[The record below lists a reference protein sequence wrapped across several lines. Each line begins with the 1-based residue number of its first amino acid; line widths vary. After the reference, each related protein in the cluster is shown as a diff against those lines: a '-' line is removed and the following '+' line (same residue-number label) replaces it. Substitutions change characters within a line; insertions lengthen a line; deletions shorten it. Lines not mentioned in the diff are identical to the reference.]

1 MNDRIAIL
9 GLGYVGLP
17 LATEFAKKFKVLGYD
32 SDPKRVNELNLLID
46 KTKQVDPSKLKNS
59 LKRKLV
65 LSSNENMLK
74 DFNVY
79 ISTVPT
85 PVSAKKKPD
94 LTYLI
99 SVSKTIG
106 KYLKKGDLVI
116 YESTVYPGCTEEEC
130 IPVLEKSSG
139 LTFNKDFF
147 CGYSPERIN
156 PNDKKHTIKN
166 IVKITSGSNKKTAL
180 FVDNLYKKIIKSG
193 THCTSSIK
201 IAEAA
206 KVIENSQRDINIAF
220 VNELAKICSLLK
232 IDTLDVL
239 EAASSKWNFLNFK
252 PGLVGGHCIGV
263 DPYYLTYKAQSVGY
277 HPEIILAGRRLN
289 DGMGAYISVQLVK
302 AMLKKLIHVQDSR
315 VLVMGLTFKEDCP
328 DHRIINCA
336 FKLHEE
342 NLDKQLV
349 LVSKDTNMRL
359 KARSLGLLAE
369 DYTTDAIED
378 VSHIYPGS
386 RLIEDVSSAEIDMI
400 YDADGVDFNDLKSI
414 KKPIPNENYILR
426 NGQKSVLAYFDP
438 FEKKITQINN
448 LNAYGI
454 TPRNAEQ
461 SFALN
466 MLLDERIQLVTLSG
480 KAGTG
485 KTLLALACAL
495 EKRKRFRKIF
505 LARPIVPLSNKD
517 LGFLPG
523 DIHSKLD
530 PYMQP
535 LFDNLSVIRHQFK
548 SNEKRAQRINEML
561 EEEKLL
567 ITPLAYIRGRSLQK
581 SFFIV
586 DEAQNLTPHEIKTI
600 ITRAGEGTKV
610 VFTGDIHQIDHPYLD
625 KKSNGLTYLISRMKG
640 QNVFAHITLEKGER
654 SDLAELASNLL

>member
-1 MNDRIAIL
+1 MANTSKKIFVLDTNVIL
-9 GLGYVGLP
+9 HD
-17 LATEFAKKFKVLGYD
+17 ATCIQNFEDNEVVIPISALEELDQFKRGNEQIHYNAREFLRLLDELSID
-32 SDPKRVNELNLLID
+32 SNSNELN
-46 KTKQVDPSKLKNS
+46 Q
-59 LKRKLV
+59 
-65 LSSNENMLK
+65 
-74 DFNVY
+74 
-79 ISTVPT
+79 
-85 PVSAKKKPD
+85 PD
-94 LTYLI
+94 
-99 SVSKTIG
+99 G
-106 KYLKKGDLVI
+106 KIKVVVNHNWHPDV
-116 YESTVYPGCTEEEC
+116 
-130 IPVLEKSSG
+130 EK
-139 LTFNKDFF
+139 
-147 CGYSPERIN
+147 
-156 PNDKKHTIKN
+156 
-166 IVKITSGSNKKTAL
+166 
-180 FVDNLYKKIIKSG
+180 
-193 THCTSSIK
+193 
-201 IAEAA
+201 
-206 KVIENSQRDINIAF
+206 
-220 VNELAKICSLLK
+220 
-232 IDTLDVL
+232 
-239 EAASSKWNFLNFK
+239 
-252 PGLVGGHCIGV
+252 
-263 DPYYLTYKAQSVGY
+263 
-277 HPEIILAGRRLN
+277 
-289 DGMGAYISVQLVK
+289 
-302 AMLKKLIHVQDSR
+302 
-315 VLVMGLTFKEDCP
+315 TFKEDCP

-359 KARSLGLLAE
+359 KARSLGIMAE
-369 DYTTDAIED
+369 DYTTDTIED
-378 VSHIYPGS
+378 VNHIYPGN
-386 RLIEDVSSAEIDMI
+386 RLIENVSSEEIDMI
-400 YDADGVDFNDLKSI
+400 YNADGVDFKNLESI
-414 KKPIPNENYILR
+414 QKPVPNENYILR

-438 FEKKITQINN
+438 FEKEITQINN

-454 TPRNAEQ
+454 TPRNSEQ

-640 QNVFAHITLEKGER
+640 QSVFAHITLEKGER

>member
-1 MNDRIAIL
+1 MANTSKKIFVLDTNVIL
-9 GLGYVGLP
+9 HD
-17 LATEFAKKFKVLGYD
+17 ATCIQNFEDNEVVIPISALEELDQFKRGNEQIHYNAREFLRLLDELSID
-32 SDPKRVNELNLLID
+32 SNSNELN
-46 KTKQVDPSKLKNS
+46 Q
-59 LKRKLV
+59 
-65 LSSNENMLK
+65 
-74 DFNVY
+74 
-79 ISTVPT
+79 
-85 PVSAKKKPD
+85 PD
-94 LTYLI
+94 
-99 SVSKTIG
+99 G
-106 KYLKKGDLVI
+106 KIKVVVNHNWHPDV
-116 YESTVYPGCTEEEC
+116 
-130 IPVLEKSSG
+130 EK
-139 LTFNKDFF
+139 
-147 CGYSPERIN
+147 
-156 PNDKKHTIKN
+156 
-166 IVKITSGSNKKTAL
+166 
-180 FVDNLYKKIIKSG
+180 
-193 THCTSSIK
+193 
-201 IAEAA
+201 
-206 KVIENSQRDINIAF
+206 
-220 VNELAKICSLLK
+220 
-232 IDTLDVL
+232 
-239 EAASSKWNFLNFK
+239 
-252 PGLVGGHCIGV
+252 
-263 DPYYLTYKAQSVGY
+263 
-277 HPEIILAGRRLN
+277 
-289 DGMGAYISVQLVK
+289 
-302 AMLKKLIHVQDSR
+302 
-315 VLVMGLTFKEDCP
+315 TFKEDCP

-342 NLDKQLV
+342 NLDKKLV

-359 KARSLGLLAE
+359 KARSLGLMAE
-369 DYTTDAIED
+369 DYTTDTIED
-378 VSHIYPGS
+378 VNHIYPGN
-386 RLIEDVSSAEIDMI
+386 RLIENVSSEEIDMI
-400 YDADGVDFNDLKSI
+400 YNADGVDFKNLESI
-414 KKPIPNENYILR
+414 QKPVPNENYILR

-438 FEKKITQINN
+438 FEKEITQINN

-454 TPRNAEQ
+454 TPRNSEQ

-505 LARPIVPLSNKD
+505 LARPIVPLNNKD

>member
-1 MNDRIAIL
+1 MANTSKKIFVLDTNVIL
-9 GLGYVGLP
+9 HD
-17 LATEFAKKFKVLGYD
+17 ATCIQNFEDNEVVIPISALEELDQFKRGNEQIHYNAREFLRLLD
-32 SDPKRVNELNLLID
+32 ELSI
-46 KTKQVDPSKLKNS
+46 
-59 LKRKLV
+59 
-65 LSSNENMLK
+65 
-74 DFNVY
+74 
-79 ISTVPT
+79 
-85 PVSAKKKPD
+85 
-94 LTYLI
+94 
-99 SVSKTIG
+99 
-106 KYLKKGDLVI
+106 
-116 YESTVYPGCTEEEC
+116 
-130 IPVLEKSSG
+130 
-139 LTFNKDFF
+139 
-147 CGYSPERIN
+147 
-156 PNDKKHTIKN
+156 
-166 IVKITSGSNKKTAL
+166 GSNSNDL
-180 FVDNLYKKIIKSG
+180 NQSDGKI
-193 THCTSSIK
+193 
-201 IAEAA
+201 
-206 KVIENSQRDINIAF
+206 KVV
-220 VNELAKICSLLK
+220 VNHNWHP
-232 IDTLDVL
+232 DV
-239 EAASSKWNFLNFK
+239 EK
-252 PGLVGGHCIGV
+252 
-263 DPYYLTYKAQSVGY
+263 
-277 HPEIILAGRRLN
+277 
-289 DGMGAYISVQLVK
+289 
-302 AMLKKLIHVQDSR
+302 
-315 VLVMGLTFKEDCP
+315 TFKEDCP

-359 KARSLGLLAE
+359 KARSLGLMAE
-369 DYTTDAIED
+369 DYTTDTIED
-378 VSHIYPGS
+378 VSHIYLGN
-386 RLIEDVSSAEIDMI
+386 RLIENVGSAEIDMI
-400 YDADGVDFNDLKSI
+400 YDADGVDFNNLKSI

-466 MLLDERIQLVTLSG
+466 MLLDERIHLITLSG

-495 EKRKRFRKIF
+495 EKRKKFRKIF
-505 LARPIVPLSNKD
+505 LARPIVPLSNRD